1 MNRINPLYAGGFLV
15 VVLLFIFFK
24 LGSAKDEY
32 LEAKDSYKQ
41 TLLLANELSALKTV
55 YSDKNRAKKSLLK
68 ILRHSR
74 LKSAE
79 ISQTMNKSS
88 IKISSKAMDIKA
100 INFLMAK
107 LLNGTFQINSL
118 KIKQLSEIR
127 VSLEMEIKW

>member
-15 VVLLFIFFK
+15 VILLFMFFK
-24 LGSAKDEY
+24 LGRAEDEY

-41 TLLLANELSALKTV
+41 TLLLANELSALKAV

-68 ILRHSR
+68 ILRHSS

-79 ISQTMNKSS
+79 ISQKMNKSS
-88 IKISSKAMDIKA
+88 IKISSKSMDIKA

-107 LLNGTFQINSL
+107 LLNGTFQISSL